1 MRRVTEVS
9 VDSKGIRGRVRVTRV
24 VWYHKC
30 SEDSVFLNKRFNF
43 SSVRHHTYIRQAI
56 FIVHSMYKLKFN
68 RSSMKQFFILLFN
81 YCIKLGCVGFI
92 KVKLGCVGFIIV
104 KLGCVGFIIVN
115 GTVFVIYFMYK
126 MVREK

>member
-1 MRRVTEVS
+1 
-9 VDSKGIRGRVRVTRV
+9 
-24 VWYHKC
+24 
-30 SEDSVFLNKRFNF
+30 
-43 SSVRHHTYIRQAI
+43 
-56 FIVHSMYKLKFN
+56 
-68 RSSMKQFFILLFN
+68 MKQFFILLFN